1 MFSRILFTNSLLES
15 NPESLSC
22 IFITAASIITDIE
35 RPPVTGT
42 TILGIGTERISS
54 VTSSSSTPIRL
65 YSRDGNHLSN

>member
-1 MFSRILFTNSLLES
+1 M
-15 NPESLSC
+15 
-22 IFITAASIITDIE
+22 TAASIITDIE